1 MKAESSMKDDFHLL
15 TSEQFWMK
23 RLPVN
28 SKLASLALR
37 VLIPCFSAL
46 VLIKTKQRNRLCGD
60 SDLMIALTNIE
71 PTINHLVLNMQ
82 SQVSHLYLL
91 LLYYFLG

>member
-1 MKAESSMKDDFHLL
+1 MTRNPFVVDEEFLEMKAESSMKDDFHLL

-37 VLIPCFSAL
+37 VLIPFSAAYY
-46 VLIKTKQRNRLCGD
+46 VRP
-60 SDLMIALTNIE
+60 AF
-71 PTINHLVLNMQ
+71 
-82 SQVSHLYLL
+82 LL
-91 LLYYFLG
+91 

>member
-37 VLIPCFSAL
+37 VLIPFSA
-46 VLIKTKQRNRLCGD
+46 VIKTKQRNRLCGD